1 VFDPFF
7 TTKAVGKGLGLGLS
21 ISYGIV
27 RDFDGEIRA
36 SNREE
41 GGTEMIIELP
51 SYQPQNVSIHA

>member
-1 VFDPFF
+1 MIDLSGQSLAP
-7 TTKAVGKGLGLGLS
+7 LS

-27 RDFDGEIRA
+27 RDFGGEIRA

-51 SYQPQNVSIHA
+51 SYQPENVSIHA